1 MLFRNRLFFF
11 VFFIFSF
18 CCFGQQS
25 DLTYL
30 NNLIEQN
37 KTKTDE
43 ILLDK
48 TFKNELKKQKTD
60 IEKINIEI
68 VHATLL
74 AELYFKKVEVLNPKS
89 EALFKEAILK
99 SLENNTE
106 LTIWTNTQ
114 YGFYLYTNSLYKDAL
129 PHFLTASRLIDKS
142 VANLTIQPTDVLKK
156 NAYYFGSIED
166 YKIEANYL
174 KKALKITAETSSDY
188 AAILNNIGRNY
199 ANTGNNE
206 EAKKYYNETLR
217 ISKINNDEIRYAK
230 ALGDLASL
238 FDKNKKWEKAEE
250 YLLQDIAISKEHNG
264 ERNTM
269 FAQIQL
275 GNLYY
280 KKNKYEKALE
290 VLKPAEDYA
299 KSKSNLKGFEEQ
311 IAKLKL
317 AIAIQ
322 QNDDK
327 TELQQRRKL
336 DTLSLYVS
344 QTEGEQVIN
353 KINLETE
360 KENIKLQ
367 LVAEKQKAEKQLLIR
382 QIELTLSLVLLT
394 ITILLLIVYRRKVK
408 QQQVDFDQKIL
419 SFEIDKIDFESQL
432 DKSNN
437 SLTDYKTFLIEKN
450 NQIKNLEEEIFKK
463 NSSNEAN
470 VQKENYKKVLL
481 SHLLTEDNWQLFKN
495 EFIKE
500 QKEFY
505 ENTIKKYPTLTE
517 SNLRLIILVKMGLT
531 NLNIANLLGVTIE
544 AVKKAKQRIKKKHED
559 ILRELD

>member
-166 YKIEANYL
+166 YKTEANYL

>member
-1 MLFRNRLFFF
+1 MFKNRLSFF

-25 DLTYL
+25 DATYL
-30 NNLIEQN
+30 NNLIELN

-60 IEKINIEI
+60 IEKTNIEI

-74 AELYFKKVEVLNPKS
+74 AELYFKKVEVINPKS

-99 SLENNTE
+99 SLENNNE
-106 LTIWTNTQ
+106 LTIWANTQ

-129 PHFLTASRLIDKS
+129 PHFLTASRLINTL
-142 VANLTIQPTDVLKK
+142 VPNITIQPADVLKK
-156 NAYYFGSIED
+156 NAFFFGSIED
-166 YKIEANYL
+166 YKTEAIYL
-174 KKALKITAETSSDY
+174 KKALKITDEKSIDY
-188 AAILNNIGRNY
+188 GTILNSIGRNY

-206 EAKKYYNETLR
+206 EAKKYYHETLR

-238 FDKNKKWEKAEE
+238 FDKNKNWEKAEE
-250 YLLQDIAISKEHNG
+250 YLLKDIAISKEHNG
-264 ERNTM
+264 QRNTM

-290 VLKPAEDYA
+290 VLNPAEDYA
-299 KSKSNLKGFEEQ
+299 SSKSNLKGFEEQ

-367 LVAEKQKAEKQLLIR
+367 LVAEKQKTEKQLLVKKIV
-382 QIELTLSLVLLT
+382 IVISFILLA
-394 ITILLLIVYRRKVK
+394 IILLL
-408 QQQVDFDQKIL
+408 
-419 SFEIDKIDFESQL
+419 
-432 DKSNN
+432 
-437 SLTDYKTFLIEKN
+437 LIEYKRKLKQHN
-450 NQIKNLEEEIFKK
+450 IK
-463 NSSNEAN
+463 
-470 VQKENYKKVLL
+470 
-481 SHLLTEDNWQLFKN
+481 
-495 EFIKE
+495 
-500 QKEFY
+500 
-505 ENTIKKYPTLTE
+505 
-517 SNLRLIILVKMGLT
+517 
-531 NLNIANLLGVTIE
+531 
-544 AVKKAKQRIKKKHED
+544 
-559 ILRELD
+559 

>member
-1 MLFRNRLFFF
+1 M
-11 VFFIFSF
+11 I
-18 CCFGQQS
+18 
-25 DLTYL
+25 YL

-37 KTKTDE
+37 KTITDE
-43 ILLDK
+43 SLLEK
-48 TFKNELKKQKTD
+48 VFQKELQKEKSSAKKL
-60 IEKINIEI
+60 NIEI
-68 VHATLL
+68 VQATLL
-74 AELYFKKVEVLNPKS
+74 ADLYFKKVEVLNPKS

-99 SLENNTE
+99 SLDNNE

-129 PHFLTASRLIDKS
+129 PHFLTASRLINTS
-142 VANLTIQPTDVLKK
+142 VANITIQPADVLKK
-156 NAYYFGSIED
+156 NAFYFGSIED
-166 YKIEANYL
+166 YKTEAIYL
-174 KKALKITAETSSDY
+174 KKALKITDEKLSDY
-188 AAILNNIGRNY
+188 GTILNSIGRNY

-238 FDKNKKWEKAEE
+238 FDKNKNWEKAEE
-250 YLLQDIAISKEHNG
+250 YLLKDIAISKEHNG
-264 ERNTM
+264 RRNTM

-280 KKNKYEKALE
+280 KKNKFEKALE
-290 VLKPAEDYA
+290 VLNPAEDYA
-299 KSKSNLKGFEEQ
+299 SSKSNLKGFEEQ

-367 LVAEKQKAEKQLLIR
+367 LVAEKQKNEKQLLVKKIV
-382 QIELTLSLVLLT
+382 IVISFILLAITL
-394 ITILLLIVYRRKVK
+394 LLLIEYKRKLK
-408 QQQVDFDQKIL
+408 QHKI
-419 SFEIDKIDFESQL
+419 K
-432 DKSNN
+432 
-437 SLTDYKTFLIEKN
+437 
-450 NQIKNLEEEIFKK
+450 
-463 NSSNEAN
+463 
-470 VQKENYKKVLL
+470 
-481 SHLLTEDNWQLFKN
+481 
-495 EFIKE
+495 
-500 QKEFY
+500 
-505 ENTIKKYPTLTE
+505 
-517 SNLRLIILVKMGLT
+517 
-531 NLNIANLLGVTIE
+531 
-544 AVKKAKQRIKKKHED
+544 
-559 ILRELD
+559 